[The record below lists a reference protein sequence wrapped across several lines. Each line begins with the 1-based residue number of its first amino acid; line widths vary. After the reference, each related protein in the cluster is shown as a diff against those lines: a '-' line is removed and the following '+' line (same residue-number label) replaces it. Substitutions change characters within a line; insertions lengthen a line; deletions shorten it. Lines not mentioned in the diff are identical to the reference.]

1 MDMTLSSD
9 HAFLQFYFARGSNQ
23 LAAWRAGDISGFP
36 DGSRDTDLSGVSQRE
51 LYLRSRADRP

>member
-36 DGSRDTDLSGVSQRE
+36 DGSRDTDLSGISQR
-51 LYLRSRADRP
+51 SST